1 MIKSLWQARLAGV
14 LFGGPLL
21 PLDLPVS
28 PPNASSFVDSALTS
42 SDLAYPE
49 LANSTPATLASP
61 SAATPSAPAKPN
73 TPAAAESGK
82 TPPPKQASLLDWL
95 PGVDFHGGV
104 AVYLYQPTNGLD
116 PLYNIYSTLKIKA
129 TWDWFGLYFEP
140 RLTTEKMRP
149 YYESLAWVQQAY
161 AFAQLGTLTLKV
173 GKVYKQI
180 GLFWDNSFYGNI
192 QVYEGLKFDPNSGVS
207 LEGSWGKNLGIDVS
221 AQYFVVDG
229 YLNSSLDGRDT
240 VSIPGARRRNI
251 IAGRVQPYYQPLPH
265 LRLTFGLSG
274 ESFVADLPDERNQV
288 QRVAADIRLQAK
300 ALGLWGEVLHQF
312 GASVNAFPD
321 PGDPSASPPL
331 PGRASAS
338 NTYLLAGVEYDLK
351 WFVPR
356 YNLSIA
362 DYWDLDVRE
371 VLHLWGVTYPFHA
384 HGSLYVEYAWWDR
397 FTPEGRISYDRSI
410 NLTVMGYF

>member
-1 MIKSLWQARLAGV
+1 M
-14 LFGGPLL
+14 L
-21 PLDLPVS
+21 PLDLTA
-28 PPNASSFVDSALTS
+28 PPAPPPADTAPSDATTS
-42 SDLAYPE
+42 S
-49 LANSTPATLASP
+49 
-61 SAATPSAPAKPN
+61 AA
-73 TPAAAESGK
+73 
-82 TPPPKQASLLDWL
+82 PPPKQTSLLDLL
-95 PGVDFHGGV
+95 PGLDVHGGV
-104 AVYLYQPTNGLD
+104 AVYLYQPTNGLE

-161 AFAQLGTLTLKV
+161 AFAQLDGLTLKV
-173 GKVYKQI
+173 GKVYKQV

-207 LEGSWGKNLGIDVS
+207 LEGSWGKQLGVEIS

-229 YLNSSLDGRDT
+229 YLNSSLAGRDT

-251 IAGRVQPYYQPLPH
+251 FAGRVQPYYQPLSG
-265 LRLTFGLSG
+265 LRLALGLSG

-288 QRVAADIRLQAK
+288 QRIAADVRLQAH
-300 ALGLWGEVLHQF
+300 ALGLWGEVLHQT
-312 GASVNAFPD
+312 GASVTAFPEV
-321 PGDPSASPPL
+321 GDPSASPPL

-362 DYWDLDVRE
+362 DYRDLGVRE

-397 FTPEGRISYDRSI
+397 FTPQGRTSYDRSI

>member
-1 MIKSLWQARLAGV
+1 
-14 LFGGPLL
+14 
-21 PLDLPVS
+21 
-28 PPNASSFVDSALTS
+28 
-42 SDLAYPE
+42 
-49 LANSTPATLASP
+49 
-61 SAATPSAPAKPN
+61 
-73 TPAAAESGK
+73 
-82 TPPPKQASLLDWL
+82 
-95 PGVDFHGGV
+95 VDFHGGV
-104 AVYLYQPTNGLD
+104 AVYLYQPTNGLE

-129 TWDWFGLYFEP
+129 PWDWFGLYFEP

-149 YYESLAWVQQAY
+149 YYDSLAWVQQAY
-161 AFAQLGTLTLKV
+161 AFAQVGTLTLKV
-173 GKVYKQI
+173 GKVYKQL

-207 LEGSWGKNLGIDVS
+207 LEGNWGKELGLDVS

-251 IAGRVQPYYQPLPH
+251 IAGRLQPFYQPLPH
-265 LRLTFGLSG
+265 LRLALGLSG
-274 ESFVADLPDERNQV
+274 ESFVADLPEQRNQV
-288 QRVAADIRLQAK
+288 QRLSADVRLQAK
-300 ALGLWGEVLHQF
+300 GLGLWGEVLHQF
-312 GASVNAFPD
+312 GASVNAFPER
-321 PGDPSASPPL
+321 GDPSASPPV

-362 DYWDLDVRE
+362 KYRDLDVSE
-371 VLHLWGVTYPFHA
+371 VLHLWGVTYPFHE

-397 FTPEGRISYDRSI
+397 FAPQGRTSYDRSI